1 MPSLC
6 PEWHVAEVGG
16 FLHVRI
22 LVRGVAL
29 LHSLVQVG
37 RGVAVEMG
45 PRDLEICVE
54 AAAIDLFEG
63 FWDADAGI
71 FDEVG
76 DHLFDYV
83 THYEFEFSLFHIRWS
98 LSIAFWVQ
106 KANWVYAFL
115 SLMRFSSSLRSMTL
129 AS

>member
-1 MPSLC
+1 M
-6 PEWHVAEVGG
+6 
-16 FLHVRI
+16 LHPLI
-22 LVRGVAL
+22 E
-29 LHSLVQVG
+29 VG
-37 RGVAVEMG
+37 RGVAVEVG
-45 PRDLEICVE
+45 PRGLEVCIE

-63 FWDADAGI
+63 FRDADAGV

-83 THYEFEFSLFHIRWS
+83 THYEFEFGLFHIRLS

-106 KANWVYAFL
+106 KTYCVYAVL

-129 AS
+129 DS